1 MRNEQNPVWLVPI
14 NLISHGTSVNKK
26 QLLKNKWNPLLSGV
40 CLINL
45 IHTRLPLTLFIKVI
59 KNYLRHCICHFKYTT
74 LHSIFW
80 PFHNHQ
86 LRLLKSIKW
95 KQCIENITLNTV
107 KHELIKSLMW
117 FCPTYSITVNKNI
130 FQKST
135 FMLKKAI
142 HQVVLHK
149 NESQTN
155 RWRNWQTDWWNA
167 LDLFVRPICQSWGG
181 FQENILSN
189 SRVPSIDWNCR

>member
-80 PFHNHQ
+80 PFHTHQ

-107 KHELIKSLMW
+107 KHELIKVWCDFVPLTQLLWIKIFFKTPLLCWKKQSTKW
-117 FCPTYSITVNKNI
+117 FCIKMS
-130 FQKST
+130 
-135 FMLKKAI
+135 
-142 HQVVLHK
+142 HK
-149 NESQTN
+149 
-155 RWRNWQTDWWNA
+155 QTDEETDRQTDEMLWTF
-167 LDLFVRPICQSWGG
+167 L
-181 FQENILSN
+181 
-189 SRVPSIDWNCR
+189 